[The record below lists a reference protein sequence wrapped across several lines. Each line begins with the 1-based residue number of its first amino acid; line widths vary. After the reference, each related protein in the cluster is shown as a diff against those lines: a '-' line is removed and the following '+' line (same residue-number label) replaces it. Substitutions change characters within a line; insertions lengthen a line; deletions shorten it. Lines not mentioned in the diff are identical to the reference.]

1 MKIFLGRGN
10 KFIGAGNKFLK
21 AGPYLYAAAIG
32 AFGVIQLVTHNF
44 LTGLLPVVA
53 TLPLRWLWMDLS
65 SAVMLLAAAGI
76 FFRIRPQL
84 AAVAAGLLF
93 TLFFFALQLPDLIMD
108 IHQPNNWT
116 AMFENV
122 MLGGGAFV
130 VATVLPSQAPFHA
143 KWNKTI
149 GVLGLAGY
157 YGYAFSLFI
166 FAIQHII
173 YFNYIV
179 TLIPAWMP
187 GRIILAC
194 LVIGGYVFGGIA
206 FILGRKIGLTAI
218 LLGSMFLFWV
228 FVLHAPRAFGKW
240 NVEPEWTS
248 LFVAMGVSGV
258 AFCIARREV
267 IGRQAIGSTGTVVL
281 QRAG

>member
-1 MKIFLGRGN
+1 M
-10 KFIGAGNKFLK
+10 NKFLK
-21 AGPYLYAAAIG
+21 LGPYLYATAIG

-44 LTGLLPVVA
+44 LTGLLPVAA

-76 FFRIRPQL
+76 LFKIRPQL
-84 AAVAAGLLF
+84 AAVAAGVLF
-93 TLFFFALQLPDLIMD
+93 TLFFFALQVPDLLMD
-108 IHQPNNWT
+108 VHQPNHWS

-143 KWNKTI
+143 KWNRMI

-157 YGYAFSLFI
+157 YGYAISLFI
-166 FAIQHII
+166 FAIQHIM
-173 YFNYIV
+173 YFDYIV
-179 TLIPAWMP
+179 TFIPSWMP
-187 GRIILAC
+187 GRVVLSC

-228 FVLHAPRAFGKW
+228 FVLHAPRAFGQW

-258 AFCIARREV
+258 AFCIACREV
-267 IGRQAIGSTGTVVL
+267 GGRGDA
-281 QRAG
+281 AGAGGAGGAAGAGGAVAVIPVRRN